1 MSGDLEINMSIKQ
14 FLIILLSV
22 FALNAYAEVEQ
33 EQAIHEEL
41 RNMLDGIE
49 DSINTENYSALAPY
63 FHKKLRVTTVNQNTI
78 NTHDGI
84 EPYFRE
90 WFGEGGYLQSLKISF
105 KADAPTEFYNDY
117 TMGIVRGGA
126 IEQYKLTDG
135 RDLDLDTRWT
145 ATVIK
150 DTDSKW
156 RILALHLG
164 TNFYDNGIYHE
175 MRRHLIKL
183 GIVGTVAGAVVG
195 LLLGLL
201 LFKRK
206 RSLTA

>member
-1 MSGDLEINMSIKQ
+1 MGRNMNMKKSFI
-14 FLIILLSV
+14 FLLLIIPFNVL
-22 FALNAYAEVEQ
+22 AEAEM

-41 RNMLDGIE
+41 RSMLNGIE
-49 DSINTENYSALAPY
+49 KAINTENYSALTPY
-63 FHKKLRVTTVNQNTI
+63 FHEKLRVTTVNQNTI
-78 NTHDGI
+78 NTREGI

-105 KADAPTEFYNDY
+105 KTDAPTEFYNDH
-117 TMGIVRGGA
+117 TMGIVRGSA
-126 IEQYKLTDG
+126 VEQYKLTDG

-150 DTDSKW
+150 DIDSKW

-175 MRRHLIKL
+175 MRRYLTKL
-183 GIVGTVAGAVVG
+183 GIVGALAGIAVG
-195 LLLGLL
+195 LLLGFL
-201 LFKRK
+201 LFRRK
-206 RSLTA
+206 RSAAD